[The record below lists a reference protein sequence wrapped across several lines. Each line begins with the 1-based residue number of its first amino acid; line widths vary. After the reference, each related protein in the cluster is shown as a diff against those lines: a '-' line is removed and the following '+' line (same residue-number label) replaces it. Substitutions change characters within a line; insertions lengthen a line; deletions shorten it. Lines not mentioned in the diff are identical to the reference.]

1 VDARAE
7 RTSRAQNEE
16 PELRLGPR
24 WSRARTG
31 RGGAG
36 ARHREVDLEVGPA
49 VSGPVCARP
58 SRCPSVLSCR
68 QRSPLS
74 KQRRPEK
81 ASSGGFLRNR
91 LQLPSR
97 DSTHNIHPSSTV
109 KRWFRSPPMKRSQAE
124 ASTRRRRDG
133 SARTRPPRCRGF
145 FQTGPHPQGESDAT
159 HTPQAS
165 PSGSMITSALTVSTC
180 AAR

>member
-124 ASTRRRRDG
+124 ASTPGAAEMDRRVPVPLDAEG
-133 SARTRPPRCRGF
+133 SFKRG
-145 FQTGPHPQGESDAT
+145 
-159 HTPQAS
+159 HTPKAS
-165 PSGSMITSALTVSTC
+165 LTRHT
-180 AAR
+180 RLRPRPQDP